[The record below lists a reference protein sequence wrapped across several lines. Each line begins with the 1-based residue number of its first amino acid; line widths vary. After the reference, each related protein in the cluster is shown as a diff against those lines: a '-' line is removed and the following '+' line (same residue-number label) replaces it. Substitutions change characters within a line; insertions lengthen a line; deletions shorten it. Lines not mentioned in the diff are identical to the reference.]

1 MAKKKRKHSSLK
13 CQWCHCI
20 FPDVW
25 IKDFILTVNK
35 YNFILKILL
44 DQNARSSGIYKERIK
59 GRAEDCSVHHEG
71 IHWSLT
77 PYDNFRVC
85 HMQSYW
91 EGLWQVISWS
101 CSACDLFSLTVHSSF
116 CQIALFAFFAA
127 TPLVSP
133 LLSLA
138 LVHNKAH
145 Y

>member
-1 MAKKKRKHSSLK
+1 MFLLH
-13 CQWCHCI
+13 
-20 FPDVW
+20 VW
-25 IKDFILTVNK
+25 IKDFIRTVN
-35 YNFILKILL
+35 NITLFLKSYWTKMPEAVASKRK
-44 DQNARSSGIYKERIK
+44 DERTEQKTVLSIHQ
-59 GRAEDCSVHHEG
+59 ES

-77 PYDNFRVC
+77 PYDNFGVG

-116 CQIALFAFFAA
+116 CQTALFAFFAA

>member
-1 MAKKKRKHSSLK
+1 MPKAVASIQREEKHR
-13 CQWCHCI
+13 
-20 FPDVW
+20 
-25 IKDFILTVNK
+25 
-35 YNFILKILL
+35 
-44 DQNARSSGIYKERIK
+44 ARETAVSIHHGGIQ
-59 GRAEDCSVHHEG
+59 G
-71 IHWSLT
+71 SLT
-77 PYDNFRVC
+77 PYDNFRVG

-116 CQIALFAFFAA
+116 CQTALFAFFAA

>member
-1 MAKKKRKHSSLK
+1 MFLPA
-13 CQWCHCI
+13 I
-20 FPDVW
+20 W

-35 YNFILKILL
+35 YNFIFKILQ
-44 DQNARSSGIYKERIK
+44 DQNARRNGIYTERK
-59 GRAEDCSVHHEG
+59 KDRAKACSFYIVRVSAG
-71 IHWSLT
+71 LT
-77 PYDNFRVC
+77 PYDNLRVG

-101 CSACDLFSLTVHSSF
+101 RSACDLFSLTVHSSF
-116 CQIALFAFFAA
+116 CQTALFAFFAA

>member
-1 MAKKKRKHSSLK
+1 MFLPA
-13 CQWCHCI
+13 I
-20 FPDVW
+20 W
-25 IKDFILTVNK
+25 IKDSILTVNK
-35 YNFILKILL
+35 YNFIFKILQ
-44 DQNARSSGIYKERIK
+44 DQHARSNGIYTERRK
-59 GRAEDCSVHHEG
+59 DRAEDCSFCIVRVSAG
-71 IHWSLT
+71 LT
-77 PYDNFRVC
+77 PYDNLRVG

-101 CSACDLFSLTVHSSF
+101 YSTCDLFSLTVHSSF
-116 CQIALFAFFAA
+116 CQTALFAFFAA